1 MSGSRGG
8 VAAVRCGS
16 LGAAATHLPAV
27 ADFEADNPWVD
38 LILQKPDLLD
48 GDSWLAVEQHRARLA
63 SALAANDAPWI
74 IGSAKELVEC
84 VARVVATAKGTIT
97 PSNADFADVV
107 NDAHLALDRQAG
119 PGITR
124 ASDVRAIA
132 QNAKKIVLSVKDIRN
147 DFGTGHGHAE
157 VRSIAD
163 EMVQLVV
170 AGALLWVR
178 WALIRVEHLLLNE
191 PENLIT
197 ELRGPVTRRSLQTHL
212 DALVLPEQPNDVQ
225 RALGIAFAHRSASGT
240 FVAREVGLEAPAESE
255 STELWP
261 APYRLGVVEGLT
273 ISSNGYLMLGIDWVP
288 MIVDILLPLPPTTIK
303 NFLRDL
309 TTKVANTA
317 SLPNASVEDLYDLA
331 RAIEGQKDRLP
342 EAARGAWL
350 DFATEV
356 DPTASE

>member
-1 MSGSRGG
+1 M
-8 VAAVRCGS
+8 
-16 LGAAATHLPAV
+16 
-27 ADFEADNPWVD
+27 D
-38 LILQKPDLLD
+38 LILQRPDLLD
-48 GDSWLAVEQHRARLA
+48 DAAWLAVEQHRVRLA
-63 SALAANDAPWI
+63 SALSSNDAPWI

-84 VARVVATAKGTIT
+84 VARVVSTAKGTIT

-107 NDAHLALDRQAG
+107 NDAHVALDRQAG

-178 WALIRVEHLLLNE
+178 WALVRVAHLILNE
-191 PENLIT
+191 PAHLIA
-197 ELRGPVTRRSLQTHL
+197 ELRGPVTRRSLQSHL
-212 DALVLPEQPNDVQ
+212 DALVLPEPPDDIQ

-240 FVAREVGLEAPAESE
+240 FVAREVGLEAPAKSDN
-255 STELWP
+255 TELWP
-261 APYRLGVVEGLT
+261 GPYRLGVVEGLT
-273 ISSNGYLMLGIDWVP
+273 ISSNGYFMLGVDWVP
-288 MIVDILLPLPPTTIK
+288 MVVDILLPLPPTTIK

-309 TTKVANTA
+309 TAKVTSAG
-317 SLPNASVEDLYDLA
+317 SLPNASVEDHTNLA
-331 RAIEGQKDRLP
+331 RGSEGEVDRLP
-342 EAARGAWL
+342 EAARVAWL